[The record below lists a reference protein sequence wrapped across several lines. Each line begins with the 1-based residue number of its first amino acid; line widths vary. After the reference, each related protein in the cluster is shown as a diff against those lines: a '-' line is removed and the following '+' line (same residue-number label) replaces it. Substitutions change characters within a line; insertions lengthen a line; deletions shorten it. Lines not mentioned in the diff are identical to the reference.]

1 MIDIN
6 VNLKK
11 FTLFL
16 VVAFLLLLIAHVIV
30 VFLKYKLMP
39 ESNLAE
45 RLDQFFDFDREVNF
59 PTYFNTI
66 LLFLS
71 AQTFLLIALQN
82 THTKFYYKTYWY
94 ILSFAF
100 LFLSVDEFVRIHEWF
115 IGWMPQLFGFGGT
128 GILKFAWIIPYGIL
142 AILFALYSVK
152 FLLSLEKPFLKGY
165 VICGALYLLGAI
177 GIESI
182 GGMAYEQNEEAITFE
197 YILFYTTIEESLEM
211 LALILLLNYNLKF
224 LMIKKDSLGSTAM

>member
-11 FTLFL
+11 FTRVL

-100 LFLSVDEFVRIHEWF
+100 LFVSVDEFIRIH
-115 IGWMPQLFGFGGT
+115 
-128 GILKFAWIIPYGIL
+128 
-142 AILFALYSVK
+142 
-152 FLLSLEKPFLKGY
+152 
-165 VICGALYLLGAI
+165 
-177 GIESI
+177 
-182 GGMAYEQNEEAITFE
+182 
-197 YILFYTTIEESLEM
+197 
-211 LALILLLNYNLKF
+211 
-224 LMIKKDSLGSTAM
+224 

>member
-1 MIDIN
+1 MININ
-6 VNLKK
+6 VNLKRI
-11 FTLFL
+11 TQVL
-16 VVAFLLLLIAHVIV
+16 VGAFLLLLIAHIAV

-66 LLFLS
+66 LLFL
-71 AQTFLLIALQN
+71 ATQTFLLIALQS
-82 THTKFYYKTYWY
+82 THVKFYYKTYWY

-115 IGWMPQLFGFGGT
+115 IGWMPQLFGLGGT

-142 AILFALYSVK
+142 AILFGLYSIK
-152 FLLSLEKPFLKGY
+152 FLLALERPYLKGY
-165 VICGALYLLGAI
+165 LICGALYLLGAI

-182 GGMAYEQNEEAITFE
+182 GGIAYEQNEEAITFE

-224 LMIKKDSLGSTAM
+224 LMVKKDSVGTATT